1 MSVSLYGS
9 GQTVLQVV
17 TGTANTQT
25 STSGSTYVNTGLS
38 ATITPQSTNS
48 KILVI
53 ASQQM
58 YVNSN
63 GLVIACQIARNSS
76 GVSPGYEYCL
86 WANSSQTMSNISLQ
100 YLDSPATTSATTYTT
115 QMKVRA
121 SSGTVSA
128 QYGDGNGQASSYIIL
143 LEISGS

>member
-17 TGTANTQT
+17 TATTSSVA
-25 STSGSTYVNTGLS
+25 STSGSTYINTGLS
-38 ATITPQSTNS
+38 ATITPQSTSS

-53 ASQQM
+53 ASQQL

-63 GLVIACQIARNSS
+63 GLVVGSQIARNSS
-76 GVSPGYEYCL
+76 GVSPSFEYCA
-86 WANSSQTMSNISLQ
+86 WGASSQVMSNVCLQ

-115 QMKVRA
+115 QIKVRA
-121 SSGTVSA
+121 ASGTVYA
-128 QYGDGNGQASSYIIL
+128 QYGDGNGQGASYITL
-143 LEISGS
+143 LEISGA